1 MKDFKFI
8 LNKGRTITF
17 SKNNSYSGYVFNLDK
32 DLTFEVT
39 IYTNN
44 DKILSAEFVYRESPY
59 SMIKIYADEIRL
71 DNEEVSI
78 QQLLELGGLDN
89 E

>member
-17 SKNNSYSGYVFNLDK
+17 LRNNSHSGYVFNLDK

>member
-17 SKNNSYSGYVFNLDK
+17 SRNNSYSGYIFNLDK